1 MIRGEQPRKYREY
14 GEDILAV
21 ANLWLQ
27 NKQNSNTNK
36 VNSSTNKLK
45 LFRNIT
51 EVSTVGNT
59 SMISTLERAIY
70 NTSNQ
75 RTKRSEN
82 NWKILPEKLLSKK
95 QSYRSKP
102 QGQNSMSLHLI
113 SIILRQRKQ
122 FLEYIIHLIHS

>member
-1 MIRGEQPRKYREY
+1 MIKGEQLRKYREY

-95 QSYRSKP
+95 QSYKSKL

-122 FLEYIIHLIHS
+122 FLEYIIHLIRS

>member
-1 MIRGEQPRKYREY
+1 MIKGEQLRKYREY

-95 QSYRSKP
+95 QSYKSKL
-102 QGQNSMSLHLI
+102 QGQNSTSLHLI

-122 FLEYIIHLIHS
+122 FLEYIIHLIRS

>member
-1 MIRGEQPRKYREY
+1 MIKGEQLRKYREY

-95 QSYRSKP
+95 QSYKSKL